1 MKYAFVRYHRAEFR
15 ISSMCRVLRIHR
27 SGYYAWL
34 RNPKSARS
42 QEDERLLKK
51 IHHFYEES
59 DRTYGSP
66 RIHGDLLEDGETCG
80 VNRVA
85 RIMRQN
91 GMRAMVGLK
100 MRRYRYG
107 RPAVGADNHLVQN
120 FIASRPD
127 EAWTTD
133 ISYIRTMEGWL
144 YLAVVMGLYS
154 RRIIGWSM
162 QNSLH
167 RDLVVQA
174 LLMAVWKRRPRS
186 EVIIHSDQ
194 GAQYGSDDWI
204 RFCKIHGL
212 RRSMSRRG
220 NCYDNDAME
229 SFFGSLKK
237 ERIRRRTYR
246 TRADARSDVFEYIE
260 VFYNRRRRHEYLG
273 WKSPV
278 EFEKGAIAS

>member
-1 MKYAFVRYHRAEFR
+1 
-15 ISSMCRVLRIHR
+15 
-27 SGYYAWL
+27 
-34 RNPKSARS
+34 
-42 QEDERLLKK
+42 LKK

>member
-59 DRTYGSP
+59 DRTYSSP

-91 GMRAMVGLK
+91 GVRAMVGLK

-107 RPAVGADNHLVQN
+107 RPAVGADNHLAQN

-133 ISYIRTMEGWL
+133 IPYIRTMEGWL

-220 NCYDNDAME
+220 NCYDNALWNP
-229 SFFGSLKK
+229 SL
-237 ERIRRRTYR
+237 
-246 TRADARSDVFEYIE
+246 E
-260 VFYNRRRRHEYLG
+260 V
-273 WKSPV
+273 
-278 EFEKGAIAS
+278 

>member
-1 MKYAFVRYHRAEFR
+1 MKYAFVRDHRAEFR

-34 RNPKSARS
+34 KNPKSVRTH
-42 QEDERLLKK
+42 DDNRLLKK
-51 IHHFYEES
+51 IRYFYEES
-59 DRTYGSP
+59 DKTYGSP
-66 RIHGDLLEDGETCG
+66 RIYEDLREDGEKCG

-91 GMRAMVGLK
+91 GVRAMVGYK

-107 RPAVGADNHLVQN
+107 RPAVGADNHLAQN
-120 FIASRPD
+120 FVVSRQD
-127 EAWTTD
+127 ESWTTD
-133 ISYIRTMEGWL
+133 ITYIRTMQGWL
-144 YLAVVMGLYS
+144 YLAVVMDLYS

-174 LLMAVWKRRPRS
+174 LLMAIWKRRPK
-186 EVIIHSDQ
+186 EDVIIHSDQ

-204 RFCKIHGL
+204 RFCRAHGL
-212 RRSMSRRG
+212 IRSMSRRG
-220 NCYDNDAME
+220 NCYDNAAME

-278 EFEKGAIAS
+278 DYEKGAIAS